1 MPAAPQAPAGR
12 PTRRR
17 ARDRDASAPEQPE
30 QSGQSGRPG
39 PPGRPG
45 PSSARS
51 GARPSRIAGLWP
63 YLLIA
68 PTLAGTAYLLLYPLI
83 RSVVISFQHFRTGEL
98 IRGGA
103 EFVGLGNYAEV
114 LGGAEFWAVVRRTLV
129 WTAVNVV
136 LIMVISTA
144 VALMIARLGRG
155 MRLAV
160 LGGLVLT
167 WATPVLAATTIFQ
180 WLFQSRLGVVNW
192 LLVTLGFESFRDYTW
207 FADGTSTFAILVAL
221 VVWQSVPFA
230 ALTLYAGLTT
240 IPSELYEAARI
251 DGASGRQVFTAVT
264 FPILRPLFGL
274 IASLEVIWVFKCFAQ
289 IWAISKGGPG
299 EATTTLPVYAFQV
312 AQSLH
317 KYDLGSA
324 ISTLTVLILIALLIT
339 HLRRMLKHEG
349 EEP

>member
-1 MPAAPQAPAGR
+1 M
-12 PTRRR
+12 
-17 ARDRDASAPEQPE
+17 
-30 QSGQSGRPG
+30 
-39 PPGRPG
+39 
-45 PSSARS
+45 
-51 GARPSRIAGLWP
+51 
-63 YLLIA
+63 
-68 PTLAGTAYLLLYPLI
+68 AGTAYLLVYPLV
-83 RSVVISFQHFRTGEL
+83 RSVVISFQHFRLGEL

-103 EFVGLGNYAEV
+103 AFVGFDNYAEV
-114 LGGAEFWAVVRRTLV
+114 LGGAEFWTVVRRTLV

-136 LIMVISTA
+136 LITLISTL
-144 VALMIARLGRG
+144 VALMLPRLGRW

-160 LGGLVLT
+160 MSGMVLT

-192 LLVTLGFESFRDYTW
+192 LLVTLGFDSFKDYTW
-207 FADGTSTFAILVAL
+207 FADGNSTFAILVAL

-240 IPSELYEAARI
+240 VPTELYESARI
-251 DGASGRQVFTAVT
+251 DGASGWQIFRSVT

-274 IASLEVIWVFKCFAQ
+274 IVSLEVIWVFKCFAQ
-289 IWAISKGGPG
+289 IWAISKGGPD
-299 EATTTLPVYAFQV
+299 EATTTLPVYAFQI

-324 ISTLTVLILIALLIT
+324 VSTLTVLILIAVLIT

-349 EEP
+349 EQA

>member
-1 MPAAPQAPAGR
+1 MSPVPAAPQATRPRPRTPEATPPPRPPRRFRPA
-12 PTRRR
+12 
-17 ARDRDASAPEQPE
+17 D
-30 QSGQSGRPG
+30 
-39 PPGRPG
+39 
-45 PSSARS
+45 
-51 GARPSRIAGLWP
+51 LWP

-68 PTLAGTAYLLLYPLI
+68 PTLAGTAYLLVYPLV
-83 RSVVISFQHFRTGEL
+83 RSVVISFQHFRLGEL

-103 EFVGLGNYAEV
+103 AFVGFDNYAEV
-114 LGGAEFWAVVRRTLV
+114 LGGAEFWTVVRRTLV

-136 LIMVISTA
+136 LITLISTL
-144 VALMIARLGRG
+144 VALMLPRLGRW

-160 LGGLVLT
+160 MSGMVLT

-192 LLVTLGFESFRDYTW
+192 LLVTLGFDSFKDYTW
-207 FADGTSTFAILVAL
+207 FADGNSTFAILVAL

-240 IPSELYEAARI
+240 VPTELYESARI
-251 DGASGRQVFTAVT
+251 DGASGWQIFRSVT

-274 IASLEVIWVFKCFAQ
+274 IVSLEVIWVFKCFAQ
-289 IWAISKGGPG
+289 IWAISKGGPD
-299 EATTTLPVYAFQV
+299 EATTTLPVYAFQI

-324 ISTLTVLILIALLIT
+324 VSTLTVLILIAVLIT

-349 EEP
+349 EQA

>member
-1 MPAAPQAPAGR
+1 MSVSPPVPAPGLGPGADAPLAGR
-12 PTRRR
+12 RPPG
-17 ARDRDASAPEQPE
+17 ARTAP
-30 QSGQSGRPG
+30 GGG
-39 PPGRPG
+39 PPGALRRRRWRPRR
-45 PSSARS
+45 SA
-51 GARPSRIAGLWP
+51 ALWP

-68 PTLAGTAYLLLYPLI
+68 PAVVGTLFLLAYPVL
-83 RSVVISFQHFRTGEL
+83 RSVIISFQHFRTGEL

-103 EFVGLGNYAEV
+103 VFVGLENYREA
-114 LGGAEFWAVVRRTLV
+114 LGSPEFWAVVRRTFA

-136 LIMVISTA
+136 LIMVIGTLT
-144 VALMIARLGRG
+144 ALMAVRLGRR

-160 LGGLVLT
+160 LSALVLT

-192 LLVTLGFESFRDYTW
+192 LLVAAGLDSFRDHTW
-207 FADGTSTFAILVAL
+207 FADGTSTFAILVML

-240 IPSELYEAARI
+240 IPGELREAARI
-251 DGASGRQVFTAVT
+251 DGAGGAQTFRHVV

-274 IASLEVIWVFKCFAQ
+274 ITSLEVIWVFKCFAQ
-289 IWAISKGGPG
+289 IWAVSKGGPDG
-299 EATTTLPVYAFQV
+299 ATTTLPIYAFQV

-324 ISTLTVLILIALLIT
+324 ISTLTVLILVAALIT
-339 HLRRMLKHEG
+339 HLRRILRHEA
-349 EEP
+349 EVR

>member
-1 MPAAPQAPAGR
+1 MSPASPVPAAPQATR
-12 PTRRR
+12 PRPRTRE
-17 ARDRDASAPEQPE
+17 ATPPP
-30 QSGQSGRPG
+30 RP
-39 PPGRPG
+39 PKRFRP
-45 PSSARS
+45 
-51 GARPSRIAGLWP
+51 AGLWP

-68 PTLAGTAYLLLYPLI
+68 PTLAGTAYLLVYPLV
-83 RSVVISFQHFRTGEL
+83 RSVVISFQHFRLGEL

-103 EFVGLGNYAEV
+103 AFVGFDNYAEV
-114 LGGAEFWAVVRRTLV
+114 LGGAEFWTVVRRTLV

-136 LIMVISTA
+136 LITLISTL
-144 VALMIARLGRG
+144 VALMLPRLGRW

-160 LGGLVLT
+160 MSGMVLT

-192 LLVTLGFESFRDYTW
+192 LLVTLGFDSFKDYTW
-207 FADGTSTFAILVAL
+207 FADGDSTFAILVAL

-240 IPSELYEAARI
+240 VPAELYESARI
-251 DGASGRQVFTAVT
+251 DGASGWQIFRSVT

-289 IWAISKGGPG
+289 IWAISKGGPD
-299 EATTTLPVYAFQV
+299 EATTTLPVYAFQI

-324 ISTLTVLILIALLIT
+324 VSTLTVLILIAVLIT

-349 EEP
+349 EQA